1 MQFKKV
7 KKAITED
14 GTSVTAEIQPVR
26 ATYHCYCPFC
36 LSPLYLRTTHAEG
49 RYFEHDIELS
59 DVKKLESCPYLIPAS
74 QPATPKPPTAWEIGV
89 QEASQK
95 WSSDLGVLKLQRYL
109 CVMCNHEYEGR
120 RMCPLCEHILYST
133 EVENMSTETL
143 SLRFAQ

>member
-1 MQFKKV
+1 MQFKKIEV
-7 KKAITED
+7 AITED
-14 GTSVTAEIQPVR
+14 GTSVAAEIQPVR
-26 ATYHCYCPFC
+26 ATYHCC
-36 LSPLYLRTTHAEG
+36 LNPLYLRTTHTEG

-74 QPATPKPPTAWEIGV
+74 QPAIPKPPTAWEIAV

-95 WSSDLGVLKLQRYL
+95 WSSDRSSLKPQRYL

-120 RMCPLCEHILYST
+120 RMCPLCEHDLYST
-133 EVENMSTETL
+133 EVANRSTETL